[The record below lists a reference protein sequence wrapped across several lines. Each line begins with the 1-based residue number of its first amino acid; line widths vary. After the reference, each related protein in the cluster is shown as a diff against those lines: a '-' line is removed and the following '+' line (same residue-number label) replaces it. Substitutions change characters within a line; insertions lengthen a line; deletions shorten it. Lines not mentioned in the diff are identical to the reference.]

1 MLIWFFYLFTLIF
14 KMADEEFENTDAGA
28 SQTEKVESQ
37 RLKNGSLVMMKG
49 NPCKVTEVSTAKPG
63 KHGSAKVICK
73 GKDILTGKQ
82 YECTF
87 HSGDMV
93 DAPITKRDEYTL
105 LNIDDTTLELLDKNG
120 EMKADVNLPEDE
132 HLKDVVTKLK
142 EIFEEGKKECLVT
155 VLNCMGTEQVVD
167 VREGQE
173 VWAQFDHHRVRALQI
188 KHVD

>member
-1 MLIWFFYLFTLIF
+1 
-14 KMADEEFENTDAGA
+14 MADEEFENADAGA

-49 NPCKVTEVSTAKPG
+49 NPCKVTEVTTAKPG

-73 GKDILTGKQ
+73 GKDILTGKV

-93 DAPITKRDEYTL
+93 DAPRTSRDEYTL
-105 LNIDDTTLELLDKNG
+105 LNIDDNTLELLTKEG
-120 EMKADVNLPEDE
+120 EVKSDVNIPEDE
-132 HLKDVVTKLK
+132 HLKDIVEKMKT
-142 EIFEEGKKECLVT
+142 IFEDGKKECLVT

-167 VREGQE
+167 VREGQD
-173 VWAQFDHHRVRALQI
+173 V
-188 KHVD
+188 